1 LILNAALD
9 SQSFK
14 FARQAALN
22 WLAIYPGDLGI
33 SLLLARALIG
43 EGKDA
48 QAVPLLEKLTR
59 LDPEYGEAW
68 EELALTFNPGMTN
81 MPAASAACAYA
92 MGKSVPLTTNL
103 PEWAL
108 SLRQARE
115 ELDRG
120 RIDEA
125 ESHIFKVIGLN
136 LDLPL
141 AAVLHL
147 RITSARKDE
156 LTIYRLAS
164 LYHSRWPTC
173 LQFSLALAESRL
185 VMEDEASAVSLL
197 HQCVANDSEARV
209 AERLWGKNFRFRSL
223 WPDTLEIMMDE
234 PVPADVAG
242 KLGWNQLNTTFPE
255 KVTQV
260 GDNEIDRTEFISDA
274 KQFIE
279 PDPIRKEA
287 LGDEPE
293 PSQDVGDHV
302 PSAFDP
308 VGEVDMSGMAKTK
321 SPLADQDQR
330 SWKPVLGTLGASDT
344 TPAEK
349 NSQAAA
355 MKQPAEDADGKFLQ
369 ENYILEWLR
378 DLTGQTPTA
387 RADFDTNPTQDD
399 TEAGNA
405 VPNLATESPISAD
418 PSSESVSSMTQTE
431 DEAIPTAE
439 EGDLEV
445 DEPVEPRPETTQE
458 QAEGTATTTTAT
470 TARRTKR
477 RSNDVQDVEQAFE
490 KIAKKLKKT
499 SLVSKDGRFPTYVI
513 MTTKTGLVKQ
523 YGTQTAMV
531 VLNEM
536 KSLAETVLHRPGW
549 GSLVFVPDDLE
560 QTRQLG
566 LTAVDSTTDPWKIKL
581 ALVDLDQ
588 ALAKKGAMIGA
599 LLIVGGPDI
608 VPFHHLPNPTDDS
621 DQEVLSDNPYSTLDS
636 NYFIPEWPVG
646 RFPGEDGSD
655 AGLLLDQL
663 RRSKAYND
671 QYRSSDA
678 WWSSI
683 LSILRGLKSGQS
695 NAKIKVIRKTTGSF
709 GYTAAVWKKASIAT
723 YHPIGEAKSMLVSPP
738 EYSGSFTS
746 KRITDSSVSYYNLHG
761 LAESGDWYGQRDST
775 DQSSGQDYPVALSPK
790 DLVKNG
796 RAPTIVFSE
805 ACYGGNIVKKSMDDA
820 MSLKFLSI
828 GSMALA
834 VSTCIAYGS
843 VTTPLIGA
851 DLLGYLFWTN
861 LKSGCM
867 AGEALMKAK
876 VELAKEMN
884 RRQGFLDGEDQKTLI
899 SFVFYGDPLVTY
911 TTVNQ
916 SKSKGIQR
924 SLNHFSVKTVS
935 DKKTSDSIPAGISK
949 QMLREVKQIVESYL
963 PGLDDAEVV
972 ISQEHET
979 SDGENQTATATEN
992 GTETKTVT
1000 ANGRVV
1006 VTISKKVRVK
1016 EYVHKRYARATLD
1029 ENGKVIKLAVS
1040 R

>member
-1 LILNAALD
+1 MLILNAALD

-14 FARQAALN
+14 FARQAALS

-43 EGKDA
+43 EGKEA

-59 LDPEYGEAW
+59 LDPEFGEAW
-68 EELALTFNPGMTN
+68 EELALTSSAGVGSMPG
-81 MPAASAACAYA
+81 ASAACAYA
-92 MGKSVPLTTNL
+92 MGKAVPLTTNL

-108 SLRQARE
+108 SLRQAKE
-115 ELDRG
+115 ELERG
-120 RIDEA
+120 HIDEA
-125 ESHIFKVIGLN
+125 EDHIYKVIGLN

-156 LTIYRLAS
+156 LTIYRLAG

-173 LQFSLALAESRL
+173 LQFSMALAESKL

-197 HQCVANDSEARV
+197 HQCVANDAEAKV

-223 WPDTLEIMMDE
+223 WPDTLEIMMDQ
-234 PVPADVAG
+234 PVPADVAA
-242 KLGWNQLNTTFPE
+242 KLGWNQLTSTFPE
-255 KVTQV
+255 AIAEES
-260 GDNEIDRTEFISDA
+260 GPAYDESELISDS
-274 KQFIE
+274 KSFLSQE
-279 PDPIRKEA
+279 PVRKEA
-287 LGDEPE
+287 LPDDADTR
-293 PSQDVGDHV
+293 QDVGDHA

-308 VGEVDMSGMAKTK
+308 IGEVDLGGMGKTK

-330 SWKPVLGTLGASDT
+330 SWKPVLSSLGSTDISAAERNSPAAAKNE
-344 TPAEK
+344 PAE
-349 NSQAAA
+349 
-355 MKQPAEDADGKFLQ
+355 ETDGKFLQ

-378 DLTGQTPTA
+378 DLTGRNPTA
-387 RADFDTNPTQDD
+387 NVETETEQAGTGTAASEIAEAPEENLGTDIPSAVDEVTSAPAVEVDTTVN
-399 TEAGNA
+399 
-405 VPNLATESPISAD
+405 
-418 PSSESVSSMTQTE
+418 
-431 DEAIPTAE
+431 DE
-439 EGDLEV
+439 DLETY
-445 DEPVEPRPETTQE
+445 EPAEPRPETTQDQE
-458 QAEGTATTTTAT
+458 ETTADST
-470 TARRTKR
+470 QAPTARRMKR

-499 SLVSKDGRFPTYVI
+499 SLASKDGRFPTYVI

-566 LTAVDSTTDPWKIKL
+566 LTAVDNNTDPWKIKL

-646 RFPGEDGSD
+646 RFPGEDGTD

-663 RRSKAYND
+663 RRSKAYHD

-695 NAKIKVIRKTTGSF
+695 NAKIKVMRKNTGSF

-723 YHPIGEAKSMLVSPP
+723 YHPIGESKSMLVSPP

-761 LAESGDWYGQRDST
+761 LAESGDWYGQRDAT
-775 DQSSGQDYPVALSPK
+775 DTSSGQDYPVALSPK

-805 ACYGGNIVKKSMDDA
+805 ACYGGNIIKKTMNDA

-828 GSMALA
+828 GTMALA

-861 LKSGCM
+861 LKTGCM

-876 VELAKEMN
+876 VELAREMN
-884 RRQGFLDGEDQKTLI
+884 RRQGFLDGEDQKTLL
-899 SFVFYGDPLVTY
+899 SFVFYGDPLVRY
-911 TTVNQ
+911 TTANQ
-916 SKSKGIQR
+916 AKSKGIQR
-924 SLNHFSVKTVS
+924 SLNHFSVKTVN
-935 DKKTSDSIPAGISK
+935 DKKTSDSIPTGISK

-979 SDGENQTATATEN
+979 SDGENHPNTTTHEN
-992 GTETKTVT
+992 GTETKSVT
-1000 ANGRVV
+1000 ANGRMV

-1016 EYVHKRYARATLD
+1016 EYVHRRYARATLD
-1029 ENGKVIKLAVS
+1029 GNGKVIKLAVS